1 MIHKKG
7 LKAMPNVSNA
17 MVMNRAEFGLQ
28 LLTAFLI
35 TFGVGFVLLQLI
47 VRFGVL
53 VDNFDAP
60 TF

>member
-1 MIHKKG
+1 
-7 LKAMPNVSNA
+7 MPNVSNA

-47 VRFGVL
+47 VRFGLL